1 MIVFSL
7 TLFLF
12 SSFTFFYKIRISKKP
27 WTPRST
33 TWWVCLFKQCQ
44 CSCSRCIDILCWL
57 GGCTRCPS
65 RAVLRC
71 LVRRELGWALCQRD
85 STGGS
90 TYMLPLPFSCL
101 FSWNL
106 QGLFPCEMC
115 FKLPSR
121 CEERWADN
129 TGRSAASMVIHG
141 SSGNDAKARL
151 LFSAFSAMGTF
162 RFFQGDPFFLPD
174 S

>member
-1 MIVFSL
+1 MVGVLIQTMPML
-7 TLFLF
+7 LF
-12 SSFTFFYKIRISKKP
+12 SVHRHF
-27 WTPRST
+27 
-33 TWWVCLFKQCQ
+33 VLVG
-44 CSCSRCIDILCWL
+44 

-65 RAVLRC
+65 RAVFQC
-71 LVRRELGWALCQRD
+71 LVRRELGRALCQRD
-85 STGGS
+85 SAGGS
-90 TYMLPLPFSCL
+90 TYMLPLPFPCL

-106 QGLFPCEMC
+106 QGLFPWEMC

-121 CEERWADN
+121 CKEHWADH
-129 TGRSAASMVIHG
+129 TGRPAAGMVIHG

-151 LFSAFSAMGTF
+151 LCSAFFAMGTF